1 MQRIVVGAQDPI
13 RCASL
18 GWTEFS
24 RVGPRF
30 RVSRFCHFHSLSSS
44 AGGNKCCW
52 SGFSLVLSCTDD
64 GCFRGNFG
72 GHLYPL
78 GSLPHLGTV
87 SALVLA
93 GVVPSVLSSVLVVG
107 YSLLVVGCSVLVVGC
122 SPTVVG
128 CSVLGVVVPR
138 LCLFCTYG
146 WLVHSCVKLLGFAS
160 NFSHAEASQWSAPG
174 FLISLH
180 IPSPRQ

>member
-1 MQRIVVGAQDPI
+1 MQRIVVGAQDSI

-30 RVSRFCHFHSLSSS
+30 CVSRFCHFHSLSSS

-78 GSLPHLGTV
+78 GSLPQLGTV

-138 LCLFCTYG
+138 LCLFYTYG

-160 NFSHAEASQWSAPG
+160 NFSHAEASQ
-174 FLISLH
+174 
-180 IPSPRQ
+180 